1 MPDVRFF
8 RRAGPFSLGEI
19 AALVGAEP
27 VGAADA
33 GTPIHDI
40 AALDCAEAD
49 DISVF
54 TDTRYLDA
62 LLPTRAGAI
71 IISRKLAHHAHGP
84 SRLIFVANPR
94 LAYAQVGLL
103 FYPLPELE
111 AGIDANAR
119 VHSTASVGAGSKI
132 DAGAVIGRGVE
143 IGKRCHVAFNAV
155 LGNGVRLGDDCRIGA
170 NTNISHAIIGRR
182 VEIETG
188 VTIGSQGFGFVPNGK
203 GLTRML
209 QLGRVI
215 IEDDVQIGANCAVDR
230 GATGD
235 TLIGAGSV
243 LDNLVQIAHN
253 VRLGRHC
260 VGLCAGRHCR
270 KYGRGRRGDDWRPKW
285 HLRSP
290 LHRSWRKHRGQEWGD
305 TRCRTLRRS
314 RWLSRGCHQG
324 LASSDRRHLAPIQ
337 KDDVARKP
345 REPSTPTVAQGN
357 SEHRNQCSTRD
368 RFRRTVPTP

>member
-8 RRAGPFSLGEI
+8 NRAGPFPLGEI

-27 VGAADA
+27 LGADDDA
-33 GTPIHDI
+33 TPIHDI
-40 AALDCAEAD
+40 AALDCAEAS

-54 TDTRYLDA
+54 TDTRYLDV
-62 LLPTRAGAI
+62 LLPTRAGAV
-71 IISRKLAHHAHGP
+71 IISRKLAHNARGE

-103 FYPLPELE
+103 FYPRPGLE
-111 AGIDANAR
+111 PGIDPNAR
-119 VHSTASVGAGSKI
+119 VHSTASIGAGSKI
-132 DAGAVIGRGVE
+132 DAGAVIGRGAE
-143 IGKRCHVAFNAV
+143 IGERCHVAFNAV
-155 LGNGVRLGDDCRIGA
+155 LGDGVRLGDECRIGA

-188 VTIGSQGFGFVPNGK
+188 VTIGSQGFGFVPSAK

-215 IEDDVQIGANCAVDR
+215 IEDDVQIGANCAIDR

-235 TLIGAGSV
+235 TVIGAGSV

-260 VGLCAGRHCR
+260 VICAQVGIAGSTIVGDGVMIGGQSGVSDHLCIGTGAHIAGKSGVIR
-270 KYGRGRRGDDWRPKW
+270 
-285 HLRSP
+285 
-290 LHRSWRKHRGQEWGD
+290 
-305 TRCRTLRRS
+305 
-314 RWLSRGCHQG
+314 
-324 LASSDRRHLAPIQ
+324 
-337 KDDVARKP
+337 DV
-345 REPSTPTVAQGN
+345 EPSSVVGGFPTVAIKDW
-357 SEHRNQCSTRD
+357 HRQ
-368 RFRRTVPTP
+368 TVAISRISKKTN